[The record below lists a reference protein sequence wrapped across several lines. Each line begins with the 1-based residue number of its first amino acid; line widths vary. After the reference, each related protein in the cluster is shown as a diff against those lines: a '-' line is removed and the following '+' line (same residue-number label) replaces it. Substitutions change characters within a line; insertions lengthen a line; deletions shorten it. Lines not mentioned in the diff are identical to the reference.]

1 MLSLFYYD
9 QKKITIKFANYS
21 HRLDIL
27 HNFFSSISVQ
37 RCSLVRIGGIPEPF
51 AQDQTVPI
59 AVGSTVA
66 VVSVMVVLGY
76 ALWRNLST
84 RKTEYDTME

>member
-1 MLSLFYYD
+1 M
-9 QKKITIKFANYS
+9 
-21 HRLDIL
+21 
-27 HNFFSSISVQ
+27 
-37 RCSLVRIGGIPEPF
+37 VRIGGIPEPF

-76 ALWRNLST
+76 ALWRNLAK